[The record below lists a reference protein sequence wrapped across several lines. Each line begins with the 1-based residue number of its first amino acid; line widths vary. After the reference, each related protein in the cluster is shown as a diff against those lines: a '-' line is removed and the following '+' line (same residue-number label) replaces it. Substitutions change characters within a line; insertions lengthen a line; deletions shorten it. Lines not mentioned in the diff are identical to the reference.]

1 MYYDSA
7 QFGSF
12 EGRDNR
18 RTIMDLFHRMGRGL
32 SDELAGMRRAGFLQ
46 GLLNL
51 SQNGW
56 SQKPTIIDP
65 CSAQDAYGMFVAI
78 TGVLG
83 VDVTQAA
90 VALENVVRHLE

>member
-12 EGRDNR
+12 EGLDNR
-18 RTIMDLFHRMGRGL
+18 KTILDLFKRMGHGL
-32 SDELAGMRRAGFLQ
+32 TDEMAGMRRAGFLQ

-56 SQKPTIIDP
+56 SQKPSIVDP
-65 CSAQDAYGMFVAI
+65 CSAAEAYQLFVAI

-83 VDVTQAA
+83 VEINQAA
-90 VALENVVRHLE
+90 VLLEEVVRQL

>member
-12 EGRDNR
+12 CGLDNR
-18 RTIMDLFHRMGRGL
+18 RTVMELFHRMGRGL
-32 SDELAGMRRAGFLQ
+32 SDEMAGMRRAGFLQ
-46 GLLNL
+46 GLLSL

-56 SQKPTIIDP
+56 SQKPSIVDP
-65 CSAQDAYGMFVAI
+65 CSAAEAYQLFVAI

-83 VDVTQAA
+83 VEVNQAA
-90 VALENVVRHLE
+90 VLLEEVVRQL